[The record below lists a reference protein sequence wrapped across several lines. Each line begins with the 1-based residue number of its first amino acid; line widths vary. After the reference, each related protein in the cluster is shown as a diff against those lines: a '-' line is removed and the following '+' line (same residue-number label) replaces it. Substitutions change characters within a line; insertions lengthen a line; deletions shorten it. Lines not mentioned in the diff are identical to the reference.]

1 MTLVELAP
9 ALPWI
14 ALPVILLWRQRASR
28 SLDDEAASAPADA
41 PLVSIVIPAR
51 DEARNIAR
59 CLSSVLATSYPRIE
73 VIVVDD
79 HSADATHALA
89 ESVAS
94 RDARAR
100 VLTNPDLPD
109 GWFGK
114 QWACT
119 TGAGAARGEILLFAD
134 ADTEHAPD
142 LVTRAVNAMRS
153 READLLSIAGRQEL
167 GSFWERVVQPLVFA
181 LLALRYGSTERVTT
195 SPHITDKIANGQ
207 CLLIRRDAY
216 DAIGGHAAVRQVVA
230 EDLALAQRTFAHGR
244 RVALVLGVDQLS
256 TRMYT
261 SLREIVRGWRKNIF
275 VGGISSVPGGALGR
289 FFYPALLLFTPI
301 VPLIPVVTL
310 TLGLLGLVSA
320 ATLAWSAIA
329 VAVTLAF
336 WMLVYHRI
344 GESPLYGFAYPLGS
358 LVLLGIALQAVT
370 RGQDV
375 TWKGRSYV
383 SH

>member
-1 MTLVELAP
+1 MKLVELAP

-14 ALPVILLWRQRASR
+14 ALPVILLWRQRGSR
-28 SLDDEAASAPADA
+28 SLDDEAATAPPDA

-51 DEARNIAR
+51 DEARNIEG
-59 CLSSVLATSYPRIE
+59 CLASVLASHYPRIE

-79 HSADATHALA
+79 HSSDATRSLA
-89 ESVAS
+89 EAFAS
-94 RDARAR
+94 RDSRAR
-100 VLTNPDLPD
+100 VFANPDLPD

-119 TGAGAARGEILLFAD
+119 TGAAAARGEILLFAD
-134 ADTEHAPD
+134 ADTVHAPD

-153 READLLSIAGRQEL
+153 RQADLLSIAGRQEL

-195 SPHITDKIANGQ
+195 SPHVTDKIANGQ

-244 RVALVLGVDQLS
+244 RVAIVLGIEQLS

-261 SLREIVRGWRKNIF
+261 NLREIVRGWRKNIF
-275 VGGISSVPGGALGR
+275 VGGMSSVPGGAPGR
-289 FFYPALLLFTPI
+289 FAYPVLLLLTPI
-301 VPLIPVVTL
+301 FPLIPIAVL
-310 TLGLLGLVSA
+310 LLALLGVMSTA
-320 ATLAWSAIA
+320 ALAWSSIA
-329 VAVTLAF
+329 VGVTLAF
-336 WMLVYHRI
+336 WMLVYRRI
-344 GESPLYGFAYPLGS
+344 GESPLYGFTYPLGS

-383 SH
+383 SR